1 MIATLITTKLIP
13 FLLAGAGFGLVV
25 TVHEFGHFI
34 FAKLFNIG
42 VPVFSIGFGPSLIKK
57 KIGATEF
64 RLSLIPL
71 GGYCA
76 IQGMS
81 DPEAGL
87 VETDESSHD
96 PKQSFEDKALWQ
108 KVCVLLGGIAFNLAF
123 AYIVLTGIHWGTH
136 QKTTASL
143 AISFVAKESAA
154 EKSGITKESKLT
166 GYNAITFSTDAR
178 LLEEQLATFLAAIK
192 AQPHKHMSLAITTP
206 DKTSS
211 DVDVTLAATDSGT
224 GSLGIGL
231 ETILTPIEGQ
241 YEYCSLS
248 DAIKKGVARTHH
260 YITSTVTSLVGIF
273 KQRELTGLGG
283 PLAIF
288 SQMYKGAQSG
298 LIALFS
304 FLSMLSISLA
314 VINLIPLGAL
324 DGGQLLFILI
334 EGITRRKLNETIKL
348 GIIIASWLLFLGL
361 TIVLSY
367 HDIVRMIQ

>member
-1 MIATLITTKLIP
+1 MIPLLITTKLVP

-57 KIGATEF
+57 QIGATEF

-87 VETDESSHD
+87 VDTGTNPID
-96 PKQSFEDKALWQ
+96 PAQSFEEKALWQ
-108 KVCVLLGGIAFNLAF
+108 KIIVILGGIVFNLAF
-123 AYIVLTGIHWGTH
+123 AYTTFIAIHWGTH
-136 QKTTASL
+136 QKQTTTLS
-143 AISFVAKESAA
+143 ISTIVADSAA
-154 EKSGITKESKLT
+154 AQAGLT
-166 GYNAITFSTDAR
+166 AGATLHGYNNITFSTENAT
-178 LLEEQLATFLAAIK
+178 LQKQLTAFLAAIK
-192 AQPHKHMSLAITTP
+192 ASPNKHMSLYLSTHDATNEEKEILL
-206 DKTSS
+206 KQTSGG
-211 DVDVTLAATDSGT
+211 A

-231 ETILTPIEGQ
+231 ETTNTPVPGEYTHCSFLSAVEKGIALTN
-241 YEYCSLS
+241 
-248 DAIKKGVARTHH
+248 H
-260 YITSTVTSLVGIF
+260 YIKGTATSLISIF

-298 LIALFS
+298 LISLFS

-314 VINLIPLGAL
+314 LMNLIPLGAL
-324 DGGQLLFILI
+324 DGGQLLFIVI
-334 EGITRRKLNETIKL
+334 EGITRRKLNENLKL

-367 HDIVRMIQ
+367 HDIIRMIQ